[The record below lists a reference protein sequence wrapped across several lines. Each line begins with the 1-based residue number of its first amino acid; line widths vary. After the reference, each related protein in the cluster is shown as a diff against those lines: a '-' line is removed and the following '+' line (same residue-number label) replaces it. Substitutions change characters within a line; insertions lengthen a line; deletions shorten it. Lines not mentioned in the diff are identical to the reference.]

1 MAIKTEEGHETILI
15 SLMGIADCDIA
26 YYFARALNA
35 AGQKVLVVDNT
46 IDAELFSSIR
56 KPDNEDMAQTG
67 EMYWLKH
74 KAYSEEFFALYDY
87 VIICHGMRMDRELN
101 VESDYRFLVTDYRP
115 QTAQALQRELE
126 TQEENLKYY
135 VIFRNKVFSK
145 ISEKMVL
152 EEIGLPE
159 KDTNETYQLS
169 YAEQDYA
176 CYMGLLRNGSAN
188 VKTASTEMKDLMS
201 AFYTLVMPQTPVKE
215 QKSYYKKLLAGKI
228 R

>member
-188 VKTASTEMKDLMS
+188 VKAASTEMKDLMS

>member
-46 IDAELFSSIR
+46 VDAELFSSIR

-188 VKTASTEMKDLMS
+188 VKAASTEMKDLMS

-215 QKSYYKKLLAGKI
+215 QKAYYKKLLAGKI

>member
-1 MAIKTEEGHETILI
+1 MSIKTEEGHETILI
-15 SLMGIADCDIA
+15 SLMGVPDCDIA

-46 IDAELFSSIR
+46 LDAELFSAIR

-67 EMYWLKH
+67 EIYWLKH
-74 KAYSEEFFALYDY
+74 KAYSENFFALYDY
-87 VIICHGMRMDRELN
+87 VIICHGMSIDSELN
-101 VESDYRFLVTDYRP
+101 IQSDYRFLVTDYKP
-115 QTAQALQRELE
+115 QTAQALMLELAI
-126 TQEENLKYY
+126 QGGNLKYY

-152 EEIGLPE
+152 DEIGLPE

-188 VKTASTEMKDLMS
+188 VKAASTEMKDLMTT
-201 AFYTLVMPQTPVKE
+201 FYALVMPQTPVKD
-215 QKSYYKKLLAGKI
+215 QKTYYKKLMTGKI